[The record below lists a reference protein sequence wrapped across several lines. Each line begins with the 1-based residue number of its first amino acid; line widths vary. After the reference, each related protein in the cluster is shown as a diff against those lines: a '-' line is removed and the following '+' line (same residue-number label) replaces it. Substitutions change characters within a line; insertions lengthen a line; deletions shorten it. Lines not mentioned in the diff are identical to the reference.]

1 MDQVVADT
9 QVVEEDTDK
18 IKEEFIFFFFL
29 FINVIILSGDNMEII
44 ELENNYKNIRT
55 KIDSIGRSL

>member
-1 MDQVVADT
+1 MDQAVADT